1 MSDRF
6 NPNPGPEPAL
16 ADSHPG
22 ALWGVLRVAT
32 TGLSLRA
39 MTQRPNDTRL
49 SVPRDTENDYS
60 LDAARI
66 RRDFISRRTGADLTH
81 TGSFSIT
88 PEITRGN
95 VENFIGVAQ
104 VPVGLAGPLRIDGE
118 HVNEDV
124 YVPLATTEGTLVAS
138 YNRGMRILTEAGG
151 VRTTIHERFMQRAPV
166 FHFDDA
172 RGARDF
178 ATWIDARTEDIRA
191 AAEASSSI
199 AKLSHIERYAVG
211 PMLHLRFNYETGDA
225 AGQNMAGK
233 ATYAACEWIAA
244 NHPGGARY
252 TLSGAMD
259 TDKKHSQ
266 LNVLHSRGARVIA
279 EVRIASALLRE
290 RVGASA
296 ETLFRARLNSFAGSV
311 MAGSANNGMH
321 AANALAALFI
331 ATGQD
336 AANVAESHAAITYV
350 RLEDDGETYYW
361 SITLPSLIVAT
372 FGGGTGLPT
381 QAECLDILSCRGPG
395 KVGRFIEICAATV
408 LAGEVSLAGAVVAGD
423 WVDSHEKLGRNRGKR

>member
-1 MSDRF
+1 
-6 NPNPGPEPAL
+6 
-16 ADSHPG
+16 
-22 ALWGVLRVAT
+22 
-32 TGLSLRA
+32 

-49 SVPRDTENDYS
+49 SVPRDRDNDYTQE
-60 LDAARI
+60 AARM
-66 RRDFISRRTGADLTH
+66 RREFVSQRTGADLSH
-81 TGSFSIT
+81 TGSFSFD
-88 PEITRGN
+88 PAVTRGN
-95 VENFIGVAQ
+95 IENFIGVAQ
-104 VPVGLAGPLRIDGE
+104 VPVGLAGPLRIEGE
-118 HVNEDV
+118 HVSEDV

-151 VRTTIHERFMQRAPV
+151 VKTTIHERYMQRAPV

-172 RGARDF
+172 RGAREF
-178 ATWIDARTEDIRA
+178 AGWVETNLEQIRM

-199 AKLSHIERYAVG
+199 AKLSHVERYAVG

-233 ATYAACEWIAA
+233 ATFAACEWIARSY
-244 NHPGGARY
+244 PGGARY

-279 EVRIASALLRE
+279 EARIPSALLRE
-290 RVGASA
+290 RVGVAA
-296 ETLFRARLNSFAGSV
+296 EDLFRARLNSFAGSV

-331 ATGQD
+331 ACGQD
-336 AANVAESHAAITYV
+336 AANVAESHAAMTYV
-350 RLEDDGETYYW
+350 RLEDAGETYYW
-361 SITLPSLIVAT
+361 SITLPALIVAT

-381 QAECLDILSCRGPG
+381 QAECLDILGCRGKG
-395 KVGRFIEICAATV
+395 KVRRFIEICAATV

-423 WVDSHEKLGRNRGKR
+423 WVESHEKLGRNRG

>member
-1 MSDRF
+1 M
-6 NPNPGPEPAL
+6 
-16 ADSHPG
+16 AD
-22 ALWGVLRVAT
+22 
-32 TGLSLRA
+32 
-39 MTQRPNDTRL
+39 DTRRND
-49 SVPRDTENDYS
+49 VRARIPRRKDDDHTE
-60 LDAARI
+60 DAAAE
-66 RRDFISRRTGADLTH
+66 RRAFLAERTGAELTH
-81 TGSFSIT
+81 VGRASIDPAVT
-88 PEITRGN
+88 QGN
-95 VENFIGVAQ
+95 IENYIGCAQ
-104 VPVGLAGPLRIDGE
+104 VPIGVAGPLRIRGE
-118 HVNEDV
+118 HIQDEDV
-124 YVPLATTEGTLVAS
+124 YVPLATTEGTLAAS

-151 VRTTIHERFMQRAPV
+151 VKTTIHERYMQRAPV

-172 RGARDF
+172 RGARNF
-178 ATWIDARTEDIRA
+178 RRWIETHEREIKSA
-191 AAEASSSI
+191 AQASSSI
-199 AKLSHIERYAVG
+199 VKLSHSETSAVG
-211 PMLHLRFNYETGDA
+211 PMLHVRFNFETGDA

-233 ATYAACEWIAA
+233 AADAACRWIAA

-279 EVRIASALLRE
+279 EARIPDALLRE
-290 RVGASA
+290 RVGTSA
-296 ETLFRARLNSFAGSV
+296 AELFRARLNSFAGSV

-336 AANVAESHAAITYV
+336 AANVAESHAAMTYV
-350 RLEDDGETYYW
+350 RLEDDPETGEPAYYW

-381 QAECLDILSCRGPG
+381 QSECLQLLGCRGAG

-408 LAGEVSLAGAVVAGD
+408 LAGEISLAGAVVAGD
-423 WVDSHEKLGRNRGKR
+423 WVESHEKLGRNR